1 VITLPAREAGAI
13 SHRRLRRQRVVVIL
27 QYTLALVFA
36 LSGAEKILE
45 GPGQSQ
51 WFLSELRWF
60 PDILTPAVANSVP
73 WIELALAAWLVSG
86 RKPLCS
92 TVSVLAVLFA
102 YSIGL
107 AAVGVRTGWSSPCG
121 CLAIFREFTIA
132 AALVRNAVLTA
143 LTVVLYLTLLREHH
157 TSV

>member
-1 VITLPAREAGAI
+1 LDVHIPVITLPAREAGAN

-60 PDILTPAVANSVP
+60 PDMTTPAVANSVP
-73 WIELALAAWLVSG
+73 WIELALAVWLFSG
-86 RKPLCS
+86 RKPLA
-92 TVSVLAVLFA
+92 LLFA
-102 YSIGL
+102 YSVGL

-132 AALVRNAVLTA
+132 AALVRNAVLAA
-143 LTVVLYLTLLREHH
+143 LTVVLYLTLLRERH
-157 TSV
+157 TSA